1 LIWERKE
8 LNMPNKAKESTDIA
22 LVLGY
27 IATKELPTAEKK
39 VAVLTQLGY
48 SNEDMAKI
56 CNTSPDAIRA
66 LKSKS
71 RRGE

>member
-1 LIWERKE
+1 MSEQ
-8 LNMPNKAKESTDIA
+8 NKQSIDLSI
-22 LVLGY
+22 VLGY